1 MPYPF
6 LLLLLVASLV
16 GALVTWGADRLAP
29 SRGATASAAAAV
41 EEVAEEVAEQVTA
54 RRPWLRQRLDPD
66 VATGLALSLAMLV
79 TLVGGL
85 VVAILALVVRNNG
98 TLRGVDS
105 SAADWGHDHATH
117 LSTRLLQL
125 VTDLGD
131 WTAIP
136 VIALVVIVIELVRRP
151 SWYVIPFILIVTLG
165 DVFITT
171 AIKEAVD
178 RARPTLNPI
187 AATLGPSFPSG
198 HSSTSA
204 AFYAS
209 LALVLSRG
217 RPARVRALLIGGAAA
232 IAVAVASSRVLLDV
246 HWVSDVIAG
255 LALGWVWFAVCAIA
269 FGGRMLRFG
278 VQAEQLARI
287 ETGPIGEART
297 P

>member
-6 LLLLLVASLV
+6 LLLLLIASVV

-29 SRGATASAAAAV
+29 SRGATASAAEAV
-41 EEVAEEVAEQVTA
+41 EEVAEQMTA
-54 RRPWLRQRLDPD
+54 RRPWLRGRLDPE
-66 VATGLALSLAMLV
+66 VATGLALSVALV
-79 TLVGGL
+79 ITLVGGL
-85 VVAILALVVRNNG
+85 VVAILALVVRNHG

-105 SAADWGHDHATH
+105 RAADWGHDHATH

-136 VIALVVIVIELVRRP
+136 IIALVVIVVEMIRRP
-151 SWYVIPFILIVTLG
+151 SRYLIQFILIVTLG
-165 DVFITT
+165 DVLITN
-171 AIKEAVD
+171 AIKEFID
-178 RARPTLNPI
+178 RARPALNPI

-278 VQAEQLARI
+278 VQAEKLTRI
-287 ETGPIGEART
+287 ETGRIGEPGT